1 MAVGL
6 TGSDA
11 RLAACAD
18 GAAGVG
24 AAGVGA
30 GAAGLGDDRGLVLVT
45 AVRLG
50 PPHRLS
56 PLCSQGVLRVTAEP
70 SVLA

>member
-1 MAVGL
+1 MAGN
-6 TGSDA
+6 
-11 RLAACAD
+11 AA

-24 AAGVGA
+24 AAGVVA
-30 GAAGLGDDRGLVLVT
+30 GAAGLGDDRVLVLVT
-45 AVRLG
+45 AACLG

>member
-18 GAAGVG
+18 S

-56 PLCSQGVLRVTAEP
+56 PLCSQGVLRVTTEP

>member
-1 MAVGL
+1 MP
-6 TGSDA
+6 
-11 RLAACAD
+11 
-18 GAAGVG
+18 VG

-30 GAAGLGDDRGLVLVT
+30 GAAGLGDDCVLVLVT

-56 PLCSQGVLRVTAEP
+56 PLCSQGVLRVTTEP